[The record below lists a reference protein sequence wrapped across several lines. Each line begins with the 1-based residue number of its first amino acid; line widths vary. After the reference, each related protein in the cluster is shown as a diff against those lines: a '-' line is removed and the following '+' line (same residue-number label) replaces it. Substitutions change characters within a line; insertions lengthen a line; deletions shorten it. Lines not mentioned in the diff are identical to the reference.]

1 MLTPP
6 TVIFIISLS
15 AIPVMYIV
23 NTVPLFSSEAGLF
36 ISGVVLL
43 SLMCLVTYISVK
55 KTSTERVDPF
65 LYGMAMRNNLVV
77 YCNYVQ

>member
-15 AIPVMYIV
+15 AIPIMYIV
-23 NTVPLFSSEAGLF
+23 NTVPLFSSETGLF

-65 LYGMAMRNNLVV
+65 LYGKEIYNSPVI
-77 YCNYVQ
+77 YCY